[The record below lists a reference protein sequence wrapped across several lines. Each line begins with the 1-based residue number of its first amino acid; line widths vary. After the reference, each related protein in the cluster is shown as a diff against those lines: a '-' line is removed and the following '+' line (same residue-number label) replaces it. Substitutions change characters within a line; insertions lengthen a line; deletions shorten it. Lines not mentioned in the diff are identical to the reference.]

1 MKNLY
6 FIKTHDSNSNLRA
19 KKIIKTGIIGIVVNI
34 LLVAFKAV
42 IGILTNSIAIML
54 DAVNNLSDA
63 GSSLITIVGTKLAGK
78 EPDREHPFGHG
89 RIEYLSAMII
99 SVMVTYAGIASL
111 IESIKKII
119 NPIIPKYT
127 TPSLIIIGVAVVV
140 KIVLG
145 FYVKAIGVKV
155 RSDALINS
163 GQDAKLD
170 AVISTSTLVA
180 AGIFIA
186 FKISLEAWLGSIIS
200 SIIIKSGVGM
210 LANTISNLLGEKN
223 DLELVNGIK
232 RTVKSFPGVEGV
244 YDLVLNN
251 YGPDAWNGSLHI
263 EVPDTYTAD
272 KLDQI
277 IREIQ
282 VKVHQEHQVI
292 INAIGVY
299 SINTKDPKV
308 KEMQQKV
315 KEIVLSHKNVNQLH
329 GFYFNAEKKTM
340 RFDIVI
346 SLNAKDRLNVFDEAI
361 SDVKKNFPGYTIQAF
376 PDTDFAEE

>member
-145 FYVKAIGVKV
+145 FYVKAVGVKV

-200 SIIIKSGVGM
+200 LIIIKSGVGM

-361 SDVKKNFPGYTIQAF
+361 SDVKKKFPGYTIQAF

>member
-127 TPSLIIIGVAVVV
+127 TPALIIIGVAVVV

-145 FYVKAIGVKV
+145 FYVKAVGVKV

-200 SIIIKSGVGM
+200 LIIIKSGVGM